1 MILSFLCHMYSKPK
15 LTLEQLEYLNRLDM
29 FIDVYEEREQNE
41 F

>member
-15 LTLEQLEYLNRLDM
+15 LTLKQLEYLNRLDM
-29 FIDVYEEREQNE
+29 FIDIYEERKQDE